1 MEITMLELLRRNWG
15 WVVLRGV
22 AAVLFGLLAFAWPGL
37 TLAVLVLAWGA
48 YAIADGVLALIA
60 ACRVRDRGR
69 PFWALLIVGL
79 LGIAAGVVT
88 FLWPGMTAL
97 LLLLFIAS
105 WAVVMGIFQIIAA
118 IRLRKVIQNEW
129 LLGLSG
135 VLSVL
140 FGLLMF
146 LQPGA
151 GALAVIWIVAA
162 YAVVFGVLLIW
173 LGFRVKQQA
182 GRAAWA

>member
-1 MEITMLELLRRNWG
+1 M
-15 WVVLRGV
+15 
-22 AAVLFGLLAFAWPGL
+22 
-37 TLAVLVLAWGA
+37 
-48 YAIADGVLALIA
+48 LALIA

-69 PFWALLIVGL
+69 PFWSLMIVGL

-105 WAVVMGIFQIIAA
+105 WAVVMGIFQILAA
-118 IRLRKVIQNEW
+118 IRLRQVIQHEW
-129 LLGLSG
+129 LLG
-135 VLSVL
+135 LSVL

-162 YAVVFGVLLIW
+162 YAVVFGVLLSW
-173 LGFRVKQQA
+173 LGFRLKQQA
-182 GRAAWA
+182 GRAAWT

>member
-1 MEITMLELLRRNWG
+1 
-15 WVVLRGV
+15 
-22 AAVLFGLLAFAWPGL
+22 
-37 TLAVLVLAWGA
+37 
-48 YAIADGVLALIA
+48 
-60 ACRVRDRGR
+60 
-69 PFWALLIVGL
+69 
-79 LGIAAGVVT
+79 
-88 FLWPGMTAL
+88 MTAL
-97 LLLLFIAS
+97 LLLMFIAA

-162 YAVVFGVLLIW
+162 YALVFGVLLIW
-173 LGFRVKQQA
+173 LGFRLKQHA

>member
-22 AAVLFGLLAFAWPGL
+22 AAVLFGLLAFALPGI
-37 TLAVLVLAWGA
+37 TLAVLVLIWGA
-48 YAIADGVLALIA
+48 YAIVDGVLALIA
-60 ACRVRDRGR
+60 AYRVRDRGR
-69 PFWALLIVGL
+69 PFWSLLIVGL
-79 LGIAAGVVT
+79 LGIVAGVVT
-88 FLWPGMTAL
+88 FLWPVMTAL
-97 LLLLFIAS
+97 LLLMFIAA

-129 LLGLSG
+129 LLALSG

-146 LQPGA
+146 WQPGA
-151 GALAVIWIVAA
+151 GALTVIWAVAA
-162 YAVVFGVLLIW
+162 YALVFGVLLIW
-173 LGFRVKQQA
+173 LGFRLKQYA
-182 GRAAWA
+182 GRATWA